1 MTMKK
6 SERQGWAIIGVCG
19 TIFALLGALAVYA
32 NVTEKRYDPETLCP
46 NGCDYPAVRI
56 LVDKTDPW
64 DAHGS
69 GRLEKIIR
77 NIKNELAVSE
87 RLSISVLDQSGSD
100 VPTPVFDMCNPGR
113 GDQAN
118 SLYKNPR
125 KIHEKFE
132 AKFDQP
138 LERMLAD
145 LLKPG
150 TAPRSPLIE
159 AIQNFP
165 AAGPRDR
172 LVLVSDLMQ
181 NSELFSFYRD
191 SRKIPAPNAP
201 RTISNHRI
209 QYDSITVYF
218 IDRHTV
224 PRELKERVITY
235 WRRYLGQM
243 TLSLVFDQL

>member
-1 MTMKK
+1 MKK
-6 SERQGWAIIGVCG
+6 SERQGWVIIGACG
-19 TIFALLGALAVYA
+19 AVFALLGALAVYA

-64 DAHGS
+64 DVHGS

-77 NIKNELAVSE
+77 NIKDGLAVSE

-100 VPTPVFDMCNPGR
+100 IPTPVFDMCNPGR

-118 SLYKNPR
+118 ALYKNPR

-132 AKFDQP
+132 AMFDQP

-165 AAGPRDR
+165 PAGGRDR
-172 LVLVSDLMQ
+172 LVIVSDLMQ
-181 NSELFSFYRD
+181 NSELFSLYRD
-191 SRKIPAPNAP
+191 SRKLPALNDP
-201 RTISNHRI
+201 RTINGHRI
-209 QYDSITVYF
+209 QYGSITVYF
-218 IDRHTV
+218 IERHSV
-224 PRELKERVITY
+224 PREVKERAIAF

-243 TLSLVFDQL
+243 TQALVFDRL